1 MGSPIVI
8 SHGFDAEDVK
18 KLKDARIVT
27 CNDLMM
33 HTEKNFKDLTKDK
46 VDQIREAVEK
56 LGDFLKTFVN
66 LPGIEVLH
74 EAKADQIREAAE
86 ELVNLGRVNGPKFNQ
101 ICEAAKKLLDYLK
114 TFVVS
119 DCNIFLL

>member
-1 MGSPIVI
+1 I

-86 ELVNLGRVNGPKFNQ
+86 ELV
-101 ICEAAKKLLDYLK
+101 
-114 TFVVS
+114 
-119 DCNIFLL
+119 